1 MLVMKL
7 TQPSTETYRM
17 QNDSSCYDMTDMHG
31 QSLGTLLSLAKLRLN
46 VLHVVSH
53 PLQPLLT
60 LHQLSAEQRAPLHL
74 QQGEKAKTSL
84 PYKSPETKCHKV
96 KILYSMGKQSQMK
109 KYIYKNDHIV
119 SHALRP

>member
-7 TQPSTETYRM
+7 TQLYTETYWM
-17 QNDSSCYDMTDMHG
+17 QNDRSCYDMADMHA

-60 LHQLSAEQRAPLHL
+60 LHQLSAEQRASLHL
-74 QQGEKAKTSL
+74 RQGEKAKTSYKTL
-84 PYKSPETKCHKV
+84 PYKSPETKCRKLKRYSTVWENRV
-96 KILYSMGKQSQMK
+96 K
-109 KYIYKNDHIV
+109 
-119 SHALRP
+119 

>member
-7 TQPSTETYRM
+7 TQLHTETYWM
-17 QNDSSCYDMTDMHG
+17 QNDSSCYDMADMH
-31 QSLGTLLSLAKLRLN
+31 LGTLLSLAKLRLN

-74 QQGEKAKTSL
+74 RQGEKAKTSYKTL
-84 PYKSPETKCHKV
+84 PHKSAETKCHKLKRYSRV
-96 KILYSMGKQSQMK
+96 WENEKISNEKI
-109 KYIYKNDHIV
+109 YI
-119 SHALRP
+119 